1 MIANESKNS
10 AKKLADVLL
19 FIKCQ
24 PCNSLER
31 RSTNPQDW
39 IPVTIHK
46 RGIFCRLLNTILG
59 IVPPRFT
66 LLRLMEAV
74 GEFIYNAVNT
84 GDREVFQFS
93 RRFQS
98 QPVQQLEQAAIADI
112 GKL

>member
-1 MIANESKNS
+1 MIADESKNS
-10 AKKLADVLL
+10 ARKLADVLL

-31 RSTNPQDW
+31 RSTDPQDW

-46 RGIFCRLLNTILG
+46 RGILGRLRNSILN

-66 LLRLMEAV
+66 LLRLVETV

-93 RRFQS
+93 HRFQS
-98 QPVQQLEQAAIADI
+98 QPIQQL
-112 GKL
+112 GKSDT